1 MKRLLSL
8 TLCAILLLGAAIPV
22 YALNTEE
29 NTTETTVPS
38 ESVPETT
45 AAPTDETKDP
55 QEIQGTET
63 QPSTEETKIP
73 NSNIQETPEVTHID
87 GCSDD
92 CTKEDCPCPC
102 HEKTLFERL
111 MACTSLEE
119 LFKIIYDTSEE
130 ELLSL
135 TDEENAKIEAKI
147 AELEPEP
154 LPPVVIDNSKDEPVV
169 SEIIYPTVNFDNVA
183 PIGNPVEG

>member
-22 YALNTEE
+22 YALNTEG
-29 NTTETTVPS
+29 NTTETTLPS

-45 AAPTDETKDP
+45 AAPTDETKEP
-55 QEIQGTET
+55 QETEPNLPTET
-63 QPSTEETKIP
+63 TVPGAAA
-73 NSNIQETPEVTHID
+73 QETPTVTHIE

-92 CTKEDCPCPC
+92 CTKEDCACPC

-119 LFKIIYDTSEE
+119 LFTIADETPLED
-130 ELLSL
+130 LLAL
-135 TDEENAKIEAKI
+135 TDEENSQIKAKI

-154 LPPVVIDNSKDEPVV
+154 LPPVVVEDSKDEPVV

-183 PIGNPVEG
+183 PIGAPVEG

>member
-73 NSNIQETPEVTHID
+73 NTTIQETPDVTHID

-92 CTKEDCPCPC
+92 CTKEDCACPC
-102 HEKTLFERL
+102 HEETFFEKI
-111 MACTSLEE
+111 MATSSFEE
-119 LFKIIYDTSEE
+119 FNKLIES
-130 ELLSL
+130 S
-135 TDEENAKIEAKI
+135 TDEDWISLSAEQIDQLNAHLHDIE
-147 AELEPEP
+147 PDP
-154 LPPVVIDNSKDEPVV
+154 LPAVEIEESDDPVP
-169 SEIIYPTVNFDNVA
+169 SEIVYVTVNFTNVA
-183 PIGNPVEG
+183 PLVDSEK

>member
-8 TLCAILLLGAAIPV
+8 ILCAILLLGVAIPV

-29 NTTETTVPS
+29 NPTETTVPS

-45 AAPTDETKDP
+45 AAPT
-55 QEIQGTET
+55 
-63 QPSTEETKIP
+63 EETKESQETDASVP
-73 NSNIQETPEVTHID
+73 TETTVPGATSQETPAVTHID

-92 CTKEDCPCPC
+92 CTKEDCACPC
-102 HEKTLFERL
+102 HEETLFERL

-119 LFKIIYDTSEE
+119 LFKIIDDTSEE

-147 AELEPEP
+147 TELEPEP

>member
-73 NSNIQETPEVTHID
+73 NTTIQETPDVTHID

-92 CTKEDCPCPC
+92 CTKEDCACPC
-102 HEKTLFERL
+102 HEKTLFEKL
-111 MACTSLEE
+111 METDSLDAYTEVM
-119 LFKIIYDTSEE
+119 KSSSEE
-130 ELLSL
+130 EFNELTEDQLASL
-135 TDEENAKIEAKI
+135 NNHLVSIMPKPEVL
-147 AELEPEP
+147 ELPEQ
-154 LPPVVIDNSKDEPVV
+154 DAEPVP
-169 SEIIYPTVNFDNVA
+169 SEVVFVTVNCTNVA
-183 PIGNPVEG
+183 PIPNACE

>member
-8 TLCAILLLGAAIPV
+8 TLCAILLLGVAIPV

-29 NTTETTVPS
+29 NPTETTVPS

-45 AAPTDETKDP
+45 AAPADETKEP
-55 QEIQGTET
+55 QETDASVPTET
-63 QPSTEETKIP
+63 TVPGATS
-73 NSNIQETPEVTHID
+73 QETPAVTHID

-92 CTKEDCPCPC
+92 CTKEDCACPC
-102 HEKTLFERL
+102 HEETLFERL

-119 LFKIIYDTSEE
+119 LFKIIDDTSEE

-147 AELEPEP
+147 TELEPEP

-183 PIGNPVEG
+183 PIGAPVEG

>member
-45 AAPTDETKDP
+45 AAPTDETMEP
-55 QEIQGTET
+55 QETDASVPTET
-63 QPSTEETKIP
+63 TVPGATS
-73 NSNIQETPEVTHID
+73 QETPAVTHID

-92 CTKEDCPCPC
+92 CTKEDCACPC
-102 HEKTLFERL
+102 HEETLFERL

-119 LFKIIYDTSEE
+119 LFKIIDDTSEE

-135 TDEENAKIEAKI
+135 TDEENVKIEAKI
-147 AELEPEP
+147 TELEPEP

-183 PIGNPVEG
+183 PIGAPVEG

>member
-45 AAPTDETKDP
+45 AAPTDETKEP
-55 QEIQGTET
+55 QETEPNLPTET
-63 QPSTEETKIP
+63 TVPGATS
-73 NSNIQETPEVTHID
+73 QETPAVTHID

-92 CTKEDCPCPC
+92 CTKEDCSCPC

-119 LFKIIYDTSEE
+119 LLKIIDDTSEE

>member
-8 TLCAILLLGAAIPV
+8 TLCAILLLGVAIPV

-29 NTTETTVPS
+29 NPTETTVPS

-45 AAPTDETKDP
+45 AAPADETKEP
-55 QEIQGTET
+55 QETDASVPTET
-63 QPSTEETKIP
+63 TVPGATVQEIP
-73 NSNIQETPEVTHID
+73 TVTHID

-92 CTKEDCPCPC
+92 CTKEDCDCPC

-119 LFKIIYDTSEE
+119 LFTIADETPLED
-130 ELLSL
+130 LLAL
-135 TDEENAKIEAKI
+135 TDEENSQIKAKI

-154 LPPVVIDNSKDEPVV
+154 LPPVVVEDSKDEPVV
-169 SEIIYPTVNFDNVA
+169 SEIIYPAVNFDNVA
-183 PIGNPVEG
+183 PFGDPIEG